1 MKTPDVEAKP
11 WAPRWLRQLGAVF
24 GAIYILAIWLGAV
37 GTGATERVLPRPV
50 LLFTQVAELFPN
62 AALASVEWRVRGW
75 RCDLARFEELDVRP
89 FFPIRRDDKESRFD
103 RAMFFHHRQPP
114 VLLALDE
121 YITAAQNRSHPDQ
134 RIGGVMLLSLRIP
147 IPPLGEPG
155 PRRKWIPLADYPREV
170 ERRYWY
176 TAQIEAR
183 QNRCEAAP

>member
-1 MKTPDVEAKP
+1 
-11 WAPRWLRQLGAVF
+11 
-24 GAIYILAIWLGAV
+24 
-37 GTGATERVLPRPV
+37 
-50 LLFTQVAELFPN
+50 
-62 AALASVEWRVRGW
+62 
-75 RCDLARFEELDVRP
+75 
-89 FFPIRRDDKESRFD
+89 
-103 RAMFFHHRQPP
+103 MFFHHRQPP
-114 VLLALDE
+114 VLIALDE